1 MHLDSLA
8 DIQYEYL
15 TFATASNGGA
25 LGLNITYRH
34 QPPIDNN
41 NGNAPV
47 NADDFLGT
55 LSYAFKLS
63 DSLRVGATGKYLK
76 STLAGYNASAVAGDI
91 GVVLDKLPYGIRVGF
106 SVQNVGTGMKF
117 GNDPS
122 SPTDPLPMFIRFG
135 VGTHQVIDYT
145 RDLNVAVEIFKPLD
159 QDIKMG
165 FGAEFW
171 PFPKL
176 LAVRAGYKIEG
187 LGNPT
192 YNVFQNYTL
201 GCSLTRN
208 FDGDDFSIDIT
219 YDPASFTATSTGI
232 STTTLEDTFF
242 FALNLKFNELHI
254 L

>member
-1 MHLDSLA
+1 
-8 DIQYEYL
+8 
-15 TFATASNGGA
+15 
-25 LGLNITYRH
+25 
-34 QPPIDNN
+34 
-41 NGNAPV
+41 
-47 NADDFLGT
+47 
-55 LSYAFKLS
+55 
-63 DSLRVGATGKYLK
+63 
-76 STLAGYNASAVAGDI
+76 
-91 GVVLDKLPYGIRVGF
+91 
-106 SVQNVGTGMKF
+106 
-117 GNDPS
+117 
-122 SPTDPLPMFIRFG
+122 
-135 VGTHQVIDYT
+135 
-145 RDLNVAVEIFKPLD
+145 
-159 QDIKMG
+159 MG

-232 STTTLEDTFF
+232 ATTTLEDTFF